1 MTIAVRLTNSG
12 GKNILVNVFF
22 SIILRG
28 EHTRVSALVCFGIIP
43 IFQQINYHNQRFME
57 TGYKE
62 PGYKEPGYKNVS
74 LLFIVILG
82 FVVMGFFK
90 TYFGLFPSFH
100 NVTLIQHIHG
110 LLFTVWFVLLI
121 VQPLLIRYG
130 KYRAHRI
137 IGRFTYVLVP
147 CIIISIHFIARE
159 AYLNAVA
166 AHLPRH
172 TILANTYFQV
182 YQIFDFAVLY
192 LLAILNTHR
201 TPYHMRYVIAT
212 SLAIAGAGLRRFF
225 AHDLGMDG
233 SDALLY
239 GFIVPDLFLLGLIL
253 YDKIKGQ
260 NSRAYVIALIIL
272 TVSHYSFYFLPESAL
287 WQSVAG
293 YFVRFF

>member
-1 MTIAVRLTNSG
+1 
-12 GKNILVNVFF
+12 
-22 SIILRG
+22 
-28 EHTRVSALVCFGIIP
+28 
-43 IFQQINYHNQRFME
+43 ME
-57 TGYKE
+57 T
-62 PGYKEPGYKNVS
+62 GYKNVS
-74 LLFIVILG
+74 LLFIVIFGIVFL
-82 FVVMGFFK
+82 GFFK
-90 TYFGLFPSFH
+90 TYFGLFPSFN

-110 LLFTVWFVLLI
+110 LMFTAWFVLLF

-130 KYRAHRI
+130 KLRAHRI

-147 CIIISIHFIARE
+147 CIVISIHFIARE

-166 AHLPRH
+166 AHTPRN
-172 TILANTYFQV
+172 IVLANTYFQV

-201 TPYHMRYVIAT
+201 TPYHMRYMIAT
-212 SLAIAGAGLRRFF
+212 SLAIVGAGLRRFLG
-225 AHDLGMDG
+225 HDLGMGG

-239 GFIVPDLFLLGLIL
+239 GFIVPDLFLVGLIV

-272 TVSHYSFYFLPESAL
+272 AVSHYSFYFLPQSAL